1 MMVIKNIHL
10 KFIILSKFILKSPV
24 VSIQAFSWPTL
35 GDLAIAYDMTFLP
48 RDLLQVRY
56 NRCVLRI
63 KGLATCLPPSFCG
76 SSLLSLP
83 PINLF
88 YTRYVACLISQ
99 GCTLTQNH
107 QRNPSHCI
115 IVHRKY
121 ICPRSIKHKTL

>member
-88 YTRYVACLISQ
+88 YTRSFAWHNFPGVHGGVGLPKLPTSLHYIS
-99 GCTLTQNH
+99 
-107 QRNPSHCI
+107 
-115 IVHRKY
+115 
-121 ICPRSIKHKTL
+121 